1 MTNKL
6 LEVSKIM
13 GDALHGDYAAQG
25 RVKAIASGS
34 ASLSEAFSSSDLAAT
49 FTAVTNQALLAQYA
63 DLPSTWGD
71 FAKRE
76 VLPDFL
82 PQYFRELSFQ
92 QDTNLG
98 LNGGIITAPNS
109 LPNVPELSEYPTFGW
124 STSAN
129 AVQVRKKGA
138 RAGFSWE
145 MVINDQ
151 WNLISSIPGQLA
163 RFARNTEETS
173 AYSVLSSVT
182 GPNAATF
189 NATNLNVPS
198 TDPLLQ
204 VSGTGKNYAF
214 SLDALILAKRAV
226 RQRKHNN
233 NFITVPKFRL
243 IVPTAMEETARRLLS
258 IQTIETVVG
267 TGSNQ
272 VRYVSGT
279 NFGDVTLTVSDW
291 LTRIDKS
298 ANSATTW
305 YLVPD
310 KGFDGTRTSIALAFL
325 QNNETPEFRQSGNTG
340 QYLGGGNI
348 PALQGSLVND
358 EVQYRVRHVVDGGL
372 LWPQALF
379 ASTGV
384 DGAAPSQ
391 SIVA

>member
-1 MTNKL
+1 MSKL
-6 LEVSKIM
+6 LEVSKVM

-92 QDTNLG
+92 QDTNLA
-98 LNGGIITAPNS
+98 LNGGIVTAPNS

-163 RFARNTEETS
+163 RFARNTEETA

-182 GPNAATF
+182 GPNATTF
-189 NATNLNVPS
+189 NAANLNVAS
-198 TDPLLQ
+198 TDTILA
-204 VSGTGKNYAF
+204 SKNYALN
-214 SLDALILAKRAV
+214 LDSLILAKIAV
-226 RQRKHNN
+226 RRRKHNN

-243 IVPTAMEETARRLLS
+243 IVPTSLGESARRLLN
-258 IQTIETVVG
+258 IQTIEMVVG
-267 TGSNQ
+267 SGSNQ
-272 VRYVSGT
+272 TRYVTST
-279 NFGDVTLTVSDW
+279 NFGDIELTVSDW

-298 ANSATTW
+298 ANSDKTW

-310 KGFDGTRTSIALAFL
+310 KGFDGTRTSVALAFL
-325 QNNETPEFRQSGNTG
+325 QNNETPEFRQSGDTG
-340 QYLGGGNI
+340 QYLGGGGV
-348 PALQGSLVND
+348 PSMQGSLVSD

-379 ASTGV
+379 VSTGV
-384 DGAAPSQ
+384 DGAAPAQNLS
-391 SIVA
+391 A

>member
-1 MTNKL
+1 MSNKL
-6 LEVSKIM
+6 LEVSTIM
-13 GDALHGDYAAQG
+13 GDALRGDYAAQG

-92 QDTNLG
+92 QDTNLA

-173 AYSVLSSVT
+173 AYSVLASVT
-182 GPNAATF
+182 GPNATTF
-189 NATNLNVPS
+189 NAGNLNVAS
-198 TDPLLQ
+198 TDAVLA
-204 VSGTGKNYAF
+204 GKNYALN
-214 SLDALILAKRAV
+214 LDSLILAKVAV
-226 RQRKHNN
+226 RRRKHNN

-243 IVPTAMEETARRLLS
+243 IVPTAMEETARRLLN
-258 IQTIETVVG
+258 IQTIEMVVG

-272 VRYVSGT
+272 VRYVTGT

-298 ANSATTW
+298 ANSDKTW

-340 QYLGGGNI
+340 QYLGGGGV
-348 PALQGSLVND
+348 PSMQGSLVND

-384 DGAAPSQ
+384 DGAAPQ
-391 SIVA
+391 QAIVA